1 MSRWCSGAPCHHGT
15 SYMRTSALDF
25 GSSATRLFL
34 LTVVA
39 IVGICV
45 KVIAA

>member
-1 MSRWCSGAPCHHGT
+1 MALLTCVLL
-15 SYMRTSALDF
+15 ALDF
-25 GSSATRLFL
+25 SSSATRLFL